1 MWRSNKLQQ
10 FRGQLNLL
18 SNERVSKCSLTKK
31 YDIERMSFSPP
42 APPKITR
49 RDATKLLGG
58 AIVTGLIA
66 PPLIAQQAA
75 TAPPTYSR
83 LLSEED
89 LAFLEEMERAGCLYF
104 SEQADPATGQV
115 LDRATNKTST
125 GELDA
130 HFASS
135 IAATGFGLTALCIS
149 DKRGYIPTARIKKQ
163 IITTLDF
170 HLNKMPN
177 EHGFFYHFSDVKTG
191 KPLINV
197 EVSSIDT
204 AIFLCGVLTARAY
217 FNDPKIT
224 DLATQLYN
232 RVDCP
237 WMLNGGKTFSMGWR
251 PRDRLHPTRWDHYSE
266 LMMLYLLAIGSPTHP
281 VSAESWNA
289 FTRPPMTF
297 GPYSYISATRSS
309 LRPPVLPRLVRFR
322 RQTRC
327 LHELLCQLHHC
338 HSRTQSLLS
347 RSQAWLHRRLLGRLR
362 LRLAARLH
370 RLGRPSPHGPG
381 RRLRRT
387 LCRGGFPP
395 IPPRDCVRVLRAL
408 RDNFGDDAWG
418 RYGFCDAFHPDLHW
432 YDPDVLGIDLGI
444 SVLMAENLRSAF
456 VWDTFMQNPEPVAAM
471 KACGF
476 HSSRQV
482 NPPAE
487 NIAPVPSP
495 NQPVAPSTNRPSK
508 P

>member
-1 MWRSNKLQQ
+1 
-10 FRGQLNLL
+10 
-18 SNERVSKCSLTKK
+18 
-31 YDIERMSFSPP
+31 MSSSPS

-49 RDATKLLGG
+49 RGATKLLGG

-66 PPLIAQQAA
+66 PPLIAQQTA
-75 TAPPTYSR
+75 TIQSTYSR
-83 LLSEED
+83 LLSDDD

-149 DKRGYIPTARIKKQ
+149 DKRGYIPTGRIKKQ
-163 IITTLDF
+163 VIATLDF

-177 EHGFFYHFSDVKTG
+177 EHGFFYHFNDVKTG

-232 RVDCP
+232 RVDFP

-251 PRDRLHPTRWDHYSE
+251 PETGFILTRWDHYCE

-281 VSAESWNA
+281 ISSDSWNA

-297 GPYSYISATRSS
+297 GPYSYISARDPLFVHQYSHAWFDFAHQRDAYTNYFSNSITATRAHKAFCLGLKRGYTDDYWGVSASDWQHGYTAWGGPPLMGPVDGSVVPCAAAGS
-309 LRPPVLPRLVRFR
+309 LPFLPR
-322 RQTRC
+322 
-327 LHELLCQLHHC
+327 E
-338 HSRTQSLLS
+338 
-347 RSQAWLHRRLLGRLR
+347 
-362 LRLAARLH
+362 
-370 RLGRPSPHGPG
+370 
-381 RRLRRT
+381 
-387 LCRGGFPP
+387 
-395 IPPRDCVRVLRAL
+395 CVRVLRAL
-408 RDNFGDDAWG
+408 RDNFGADAWG

-432 YDPDVLGIDLGI
+432 FDPDVLGIDLGI
-444 SVLMAENLRSAF
+444 SVLMAENLRTAF

-482 NPPAE
+482 NPPDQ
-487 NIAPVPSP
+487 NTGPVPSP